1 MAQLDWYIRAN
12 LKPRHLQ
19 LLVAL
24 DDLRNTGRAAE
35 HLNISQPAVSKALAE
50 MEKFSKFTQSE
61 LVNTAVKRFIA
72 HHKDFLPQGFM
83 LSRPTEA
90 PRGR

>member
-1 MAQLDWYIRAN
+1 MGYRPLAMRDDYKMQGKLAKVSIEVEEG
-12 LKPRHLQ
+12 
-19 LLVAL
+19 VA
-24 DDLRNTGRAAE
+24 A
-35 HLNISQPAVSKALAE
+35 ALAE